1 MQIKGRLT
9 VCDRCGA
16 KVFSKCT
23 GEGVTDG
30 GYTRWNKFEDLPKG
44 WNDYN
49 FGKGHL
55 CPDCSKE
62 FQKLKSEFFK
72 KECKQKN
79 V

>member
-30 GYTRWNKFEDLPKG
+30 GYTR
-44 WNDYN
+44 
-49 FGKGHL
+49 
-55 CPDCSKE
+55 
-62 FQKLKSEFFK
+62 
-72 KECKQKN
+72 
-79 V
+79 